1 MMVEPKCLYEHNTDK
16 TEKQH
21 CVKNQTEVLKMK
33 KLYIITGAA
42 GHLGNTIIRMLRNM
56 AVETRGLI
64 LPNEE
69 VQEKETFG
77 I

>member
-1 MMVEPKCLYEHNTDK
+1 MSIIQIRPKNNT
-16 TEKQH
+16 
-21 CVKNQTEVLKMK
+21 VLKSDGGAENE